1 MAEGAILEPP
11 VEEAAVEEA
20 AAAEETAPE
29 EVPSVMSVTTRY
41 LIGAAEVSLPAE
53 DGSRVLRLQSASG
66 QAVIEANL
74 SEELWGFIRE
84 KSTAV
89 EVITEDDEDADRT

>member
-11 VEEAAVEEA
+11 EEAAVEQEEA
-20 AAAEETAPE
+20 APD

-74 SEELWGFIRE
+74 SEQLWEFIRE

-89 EVITEDDEDADRT
+89 EVITEDDDAERS